1 MPTLDS
7 RNRRSHVGA
16 LALGLALLGAAS
28 MLYYQFGLFM
38 PRVQEVRIA
47 KHLGGGYAF
56 GDDFFPVWLT
66 SREWLRERRDPYSP
80 ATTREIQIGLFGRPL
95 EGQFPTDPPN
105 DYRTFAY
112 PAFTDLLLWP
122 ASELPFAPLRVA
134 WTVLLA
140 ALTAASVWFWRQALS
155 WRVSPRWLGIIVVIL
170 LCSYPGLEGLYAGQ
184 LGLLV
189 GFLLSGSLLALMRG
203 RLLLSGTLMALTT
216 IKPQMSVLAILYL
229 LLWCAHD
236 WRRRS
241 RFCVAFSAT
250 MILLIG
256 ASLAVW
262 PRWIESWGR
271 VVLGYHRYATP
282 PLASV
287 LPGSSLGAYCGA
299 VFIAIALMTALTLVW
314 RSRDAAAAS
323 HEFWLTLSLLLA
335 ITTITIL
342 PGQSVFDHVIL
353 LPGIFLLA
361 SRKQPGRS
369 SPIFRA
375 LLVVGL
381 AVLLWPWVAALGLIG
396 LRPFLSPEQFYSEAV
411 FALPLRTAAAF
422 PFVVLGLL
430 ALALYRTSRRRRELA
445 SAPRSAQ

>member
-1 MPTLDS
+1 MCGILRHDDLAD
-7 RNRRSHVGA
+7 RRVPA
-16 LALGLALLGAAS
+16 
-28 MLYYQFGLFM
+28 
-38 PRVQEVRIA
+38 VR
-47 KHLGGGYAF
+47 
-56 GDDFFPVWLT
+56 
-66 SREWLRERRDPYSP
+66 
-80 ATTREIQIGLFGRPL
+80 
-95 EGQFPTDPPN
+95 
-105 DYRTFAY
+105 
-112 PAFTDLLLWP
+112 
-122 ASELPFAPLRVA
+122 
-134 WTVLLA
+134 
-140 ALTAASVWFWRQALS
+140 
-155 WRVSPRWLGIIVVIL
+155 
-170 LCSYPGLEGLYAGQ
+170 
-184 LGLLV
+184 
-189 GFLLSGSLLALMRG
+189 
-203 RLLLSGTLMALTT
+203 
-216 IKPQMSVLAILYL
+216 
-229 LLWCAHD
+229 
-236 WRRRS
+236 
-241 RFCVAFSAT
+241 
-250 MILLIG
+250 
-256 ASLAVW
+256 